1 MHGLSVEM
9 LRELVASQLA
19 AGAEN
24 RARRDDLE
32 VARLLLEKK
41 VGRDAVELVERAERE
56 RKLQA
61 EVFRLGEKLFAVARQ
76 VSKKVVRLTRHP
88 GTMYYYVLL
97 RTCDSYLP
105 VFFLLTYLLTCCTVG
120 GGPRRQER
128 RAGGAA

>member
-1 MHGLSVEM
+1 M

-41 VGRDAVELVERAERE
+41 VGRDAVELEERAERE

-88 GTMYYYVLL
+88 GTMYYCVLVIA
-97 RTCDSYLP
+97 TCLCS
-105 VFFLLTYLLTCCTVG
+105 FYLLIYLL
-120 GGPRRQER
+120 
-128 RAGGAA
+128 AAR

>member
-1 MHGLSVEM
+1 M

-41 VGRDAVELVERAERE
+41 VGRDAVELEERAERE

-88 GTMYYYVLL
+88 GTMYYCVLVIA
-97 RTCDSYLP
+97 TCS
-105 VFFLLTYLLTCCTVG
+105 FYLLIYLL
-120 GGPRRQER
+120 
-128 RAGGAA
+128 AAR